1 MDVEQVHITRTP
13 LKRRRLLFS
22 KAKLK
27 AVSRTSALLSGFA
40 MVSYLF
46 FLYVLYEY
54 YHLND
59 VFFSIEQ
66 VAMVEISLDDHKH
79 SKSSAPLLVV
89 YSVITCL
96 LVGVHLLALMIS
108 TCILPQLEAD
118 SLLGY
123 EEYASHETMHIY
135 IELAWILSTGFGIFL
150 FLVEIAIVCWVKF
163 YFVTRPA
170 AIATTIV
177 IVPVIIL
184 FCIFSLHFYRRLVSF
199 KLSRHQDELNEIENT
214 LTIGKLAQPNIV

>member
-1 MDVEQVHITRTP
+1 MDIEQAHIRYP
-13 LKRRRLLFS
+13 LRRRRLLFS

-40 MVSYLF
+40 MF
-46 FLYVLYEY
+46 FLL
-54 YHLND
+54 L
-59 VFFSIEQ
+59 IEQ
-66 VAMVEISLDDHKH
+66 VAMVEISLDDHKN
-79 SKSSAPLLVV
+79 SKASAPLLVV
-89 YSVITCL
+89 YSIVTCL

-118 SLLGY
+118 SLVGY
-123 EEYASHETMHIY
+123 DEYASHTTMHIY

-150 FLVEIAIVCWVKF
+150 FLVEIALVCWVKF
-163 YFVTRPA
+163 FFVTRPA

-214 LTIGKLAQPNIV
+214 LTTGRLAQANIV

>member
-1 MDVEQVHITRTP
+1 MESEQLQTRYP

-40 MVSYLF
+40 MV
-46 FLYVLYEY
+46 
-54 YHLND
+54 
-59 VFFSIEQ
+59 
-66 VAMVEISLDDHKH
+66 AMVEISLDDHKN

-123 EEYASHETMHIY
+123 EEYASHETMYIY

-163 YFVTRPA
+163 YYVTRPA

-177 IVPVIIL
+177 IVPVILL

-199 KLSRHQDELNEIENT
+199 KLSRHQDELKEIETT
-214 LTIGKLAQPNIV
+214 LTVGKLAQANIV